1 MVAAQGA
8 VLLVWLLT
16 VGATKFPLRPSGPRL
31 GGLLLAPK
39 SWNGRVC
46 DMKLALNTLLSLVA
60 FLAKRLLNSP
70 ERVLDVEPAVLC
82 ATPGVIGI
90 TTTRTAETQRAAA
103 KMTIA
108 TAISL
113 MKVTFRTMMTIERLT
128 RVQRVT
134 PSS

>member
-16 VGATKFPLRPSGPRL
+16 VGATKSPLMPSGPRL
-31 GGLLLAPK
+31 GGPLLAPK
-39 SWNGRVC
+39 SWNGQVC

-70 ERVLDVEPAVLC
+70 ERVLDVAPAVRC
-82 ATPGVIGI
+82 AIPGVTG
-90 TTTRTAETQRAAA
+90 TTTIRTAETRRAAA
-103 KMTIA
+103 KTTIA

-113 MKVTFRTMMTIERLT
+113 MKATFRTMMKIERLT
-128 RVQRVT
+128 RVQRAT